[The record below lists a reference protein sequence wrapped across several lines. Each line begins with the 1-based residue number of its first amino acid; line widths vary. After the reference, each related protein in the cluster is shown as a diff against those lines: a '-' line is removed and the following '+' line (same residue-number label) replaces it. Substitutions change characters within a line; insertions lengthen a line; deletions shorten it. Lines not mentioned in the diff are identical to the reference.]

1 MNCFHYI
8 SQAEALRNETSSG
21 YSNKAM
27 PHLKILIV
35 DDEKLARKRI
45 DDALAT
51 LSAALPHDVVGHA
64 DNGQD
69 ALAMIDEEEPDV
81 VLLDIQMP
89 GMSGIELANTL
100 AKRTRRP
107 AIVFLTAYNQYAMD
121 AFDVQATD
129 YLLKP
134 VKEERLLVALQ
145 KAQAWKTGQSIQRQG
160 THIPA
165 QYQGQK
171 CMLDVRD
178 IVAAQSH
185 WKYIKLHVAG
195 KEYLSEWTLQRLE
208 EEHSHLF
215 CRIHRATLVNIHYVR
230 TLEKQDNDDNKWNVA
245 MRDMPEHFPISRRLL
260 PDVKQRLSSA

>member
-89 GMSGIELANTL
+89 GM
-100 AKRTRRP
+100 
-107 AIVFLTAYNQYAMD
+107 
-121 AFDVQATD
+121 
-129 YLLKP
+129 
-134 VKEERLLVALQ
+134 
-145 KAQAWKTGQSIQRQG
+145 
-160 THIPA
+160 
-165 QYQGQK
+165 
-171 CMLDVRD
+171 
-178 IVAAQSH
+178 
-185 WKYIKLHVAG
+185 
-195 KEYLSEWTLQRLE
+195 
-208 EEHSHLF
+208 
-215 CRIHRATLVNIHYVR
+215 
-230 TLEKQDNDDNKWNVA
+230 
-245 MRDMPEHFPISRRLL
+245 
-260 PDVKQRLSSA
+260 